1 MKHFMFVLLVL
12 SMLAAAPVQGQSTT
26 SNGGSTIDFYGF
38 IRTDFIIDS
47 QRPNSAQSPQWI
59 VDGTEDNFT
68 LHPRLTRFGMNYNGG
83 EVGDLGTISGKLE
96 IDFQNGGSDSRARPR
111 YRHAYMTLDMGDAQ
125 LLIGQTWDL
134 VSPLYPAAN
143 SDTLMW
149 NTGNLGD
156 RRTQI
161 RYSRSLSDGLDFAV
175 AAGLTGAVDQKDLD
189 SNNIKDG
196 EEAGMPG
203 LQARLGASLID
214 GLSLGISVASAE
226 EKSAGDTFDT
236 ELFAIDF
243 QYALAD
249 NWTIKGEAFSGSN
262 LSDFRGGIAQGINA
276 GGEEIETEGG
286 WIQVGTSFGDNWNTY
301 VGYTMDDPD
310 DAMVNAGGRLEN
322 SALYLTNKWGWGAYS
337 VGLDLIQWTTTQD
350 GIAEDLE
357 DNRIN
362 LYFTYKF

>member
-26 SNGGSTIDFYGF
+26 SNGGSTVDFYGF

-189 SNNIKDG
+189 SNNIKDNQNSNDSKG
-196 EEAGMPG
+196 SKNSKNSKDGKGSKKRCRPYEPAEDRGPCQRSANCTRGFKHHGWGGHCAIAKASVSRNAAPAKG
-203 LQARLGASLID
+203 RGTAARGLGAGGDSD
-214 GLSLGISVASAE
+214 G
-226 EKSAGDTFDT
+226 EK
-236 ELFAIDF
+236 
-243 QYALAD
+243 
-249 NWTIKGEAFSGSN
+249 
-262 LSDFRGGIAQGINA
+262 AQRVN
-276 GGEEIETEGG
+276 
-286 WIQVGTSFGDNWNTY
+286 
-301 VGYTMDDPD
+301 
-310 DAMVNAGGRLEN
+310 MVNLYARRSRPRPAAIFVCLRRIESTLRRTGIRFLRWLPRL
-322 SALYLTNKWGWGAYS
+322 
-337 VGLDLIQWTTTQD
+337 
-350 GIAEDLE
+350 
-357 DNRIN
+357 
-362 LYFTYKF
+362 

>member
-12 SMLAAAPVQGQSTT
+12 SMLATAPVQGQSTT
-26 SNGGSTIDFYGF
+26 SKGGSTIDFYGF

-83 EVGDLGTISGKLE
+83 EVGDLGTIGGKLE

-175 AAGLTGAVDQKDLD
+175 AAGLTGAVDQKDRD
-189 SNNIKDG
+189 GNNIKDG

-262 LSDFRGGIAQGINA
+262 LSDFRGGIAQGINV

-286 WIQVGTSFGDNWNTY
+286 WIQVGTSFGDIWNTY

>member
-12 SMLAAAPVQGQSTT
+12 SMLATAPVQGQSTT
-26 SNGGSTIDFYGF
+26 SKGGSTIDFYGF

-83 EVGDLGTISGKLE
+83 EVGDLGTIGGKLE

-175 AAGLTGAVDQKDLD
+175 AAGLTGAVDQKDRD
-189 SNNIKDG
+189 GNNIKDG

-249 NWTIKGEAFSGSN
+249 N
-262 LSDFRGGIAQGINA
+262 
-276 GGEEIETEGG
+276 
-286 WIQVGTSFGDNWNTY
+286 
-301 VGYTMDDPD
+301 
-310 DAMVNAGGRLEN
+310 
-322 SALYLTNKWGWGAYS
+322 
-337 VGLDLIQWTTTQD
+337 
-350 GIAEDLE
+350 
-357 DNRIN
+357 
-362 LYFTYKF
+362 